1 MAARSAIPSYAAHA
15 MLTLEATQRLPETLW
30 GGVNGMVAM
39 AAMACGSKF
48 NKLLDAGGVQNQ
60 MQSLGNTCKGMKLW
74 NNTTATMKLRDWR
87 PKLGR

>member
-30 GGVNGMVAM
+30 GGVNGMVVM

-48 NKLLDAGGVQNQ
+48 NKLLDA
-60 MQSLGNTCKGMKLW
+60 
-74 NNTTATMKLRDWR
+74 
-87 PKLGR
+87 